1 MMMKRSLSLAGLVA
15 LLFLTTG
22 ILNAQEPDTHK
33 RTNLTFSTSVRLPGV
48 TLPPGTYVF
57 EHLTSATGHVVEVRS
72 ADGAKS
78 YGTFVTMPSELPE
91 VPDKPYVA
99 FKEGPSKEATP
110 IRAWFFPGDKTGD
123 EFVYSDAE
131 ANEIFTATNVPVL
144 TKSGHFHGK
153 SDNDKK

>member
-1 MMMKRSLSLAGLVA
+1 MKKSLSLAGAAA
-15 LLFLTTG
+15 LCFLTTG
-22 ILNAQEPDTHK
+22 ILKAQEPDTHK
-33 RTNLTFSTSVRLPGV
+33 RTNLTFSTAVRLPGI
-48 TLPPGTYVF
+48 TLPAGTYVF

-72 ADGAKS
+72 EDGTKS
-78 YGTFVTMPSELPE
+78 YGTFVTMPSTLAE

-99 FKEGPSKEATP
+99 FKESPSTQPTP

-131 ANEIFTATNVPVL
+131 ANDIFNATNVPVL

-153 SDNDKK
+153 SDNNKK